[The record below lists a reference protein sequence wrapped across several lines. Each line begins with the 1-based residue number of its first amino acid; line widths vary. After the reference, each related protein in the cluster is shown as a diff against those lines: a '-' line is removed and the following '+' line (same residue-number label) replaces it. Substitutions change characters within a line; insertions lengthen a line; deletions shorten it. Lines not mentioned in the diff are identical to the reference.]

1 MTNGEAPEGAER
13 LDLDAIEA
21 RREAAHEMIND
32 LCQRRRDWVMSIP
45 ARPNHDPDLVIGA
58 SLRDGIRLVAEVRR
72 LSLELERCQKD
83 ARILCDDIAER
94 ARICAGHEAE
104 VRRLHAA
111 LEQAD
116 VVMETAAL
124 SGVRKILAP
133 AYSDSWAAAHR
144 AVKEALE
151 GRT

>member
-72 LSLELERCQKD
+72 LTEQRD
-83 ARILCDDIAER
+83 NARQQVIALYDWRLRGEKLLTLLNVAEASPCRHSADLHGYDCGTCKAIAEARR
-94 ARICAGHEAE
+94 AF
-104 VRRLHAA
+104 
-111 LEQAD
+111 
-116 VVMETAAL
+116 
-124 SGVRKILAP
+124 P
-133 AYSDSWAAAHR
+133 
-144 AVKEALE
+144 KEDA
-151 GRT
+151 